1 MHCLKT
7 ATCYRSPLSCLL
19 ATYTLPLCL
28 LLTAC
33 AKTRPAAAISG
44 PVTSARISADTAT
57 RYRPGLVST
66 PEHDEGGLLLTGFGD
81 SRTAPRETY
90 FWRRLPG
97 EKQKIYVLD
106 GPDDASPRLASFS
119 TDRDEN
125 PYLTR
130 DGLTGYFGSERPIPG
145 RPNLGNFDMN
155 LWVTRRTS
163 VTRPW
168 SDPEPLPPS
177 FNQVQ
182 REGEEWPLGNVS
194 AVASL
199 DDETFYVSTQNR
211 GDTATRL
218 YAYRRDATD
227 NLVDPRPVDGLFADP
242 RFAVGGPALTPD
254 GRYLFFSSYGA
265 PGGEGGEDLYV
276 SRRTSAGGWSRAV
289 ALARVNSV
297 HEEAGPYV
305 SPDGETLYFGKCYL
319 LDREAY
325 AYTPWDVFAVPVGS
339 LGLEA
344 LFE

>member
-1 MHCLKT
+1 MKSSLPT
-7 ATCYRSPLSCLL
+7 SRSKVLL
-19 ATYTLPLCL
+19 FCCTLPLCL

-33 AKTRPAAAISG
+33 AKTRPAAAIAG
-44 PVTSARISADTAT
+44 PVPSARTSTDTAT
-57 RYRPGLVST
+57 RYRPGLIST
-66 PEHDEGGLLLTGFGD
+66 PKHDEGGLLLTGFGD
-81 SRTAPRETY
+81 SRTNPQETY

-97 EKQKIYVLD
+97 EKQKIYVLT
-106 GPDDASPRLASFS
+106 GPDDTSPRLASFS

-125 PYLTR
+125 PYLTQ
-130 DGLTGYFGSERPIPG
+130 DGLTCYFGSERPIPG

-155 LWVTRRTS
+155 LWVTRRASLTS
-163 VTRPW
+163 PW
-168 SDPEPLPPS
+168 SDPEALPPS

-199 DDETFYVSTQNR
+199 DDETFYVATQNR

-227 NLVDPRPVDGLFADP
+227 NLVDPRPIDGLFADP

-276 SRRTSAGGWSRAV
+276 SRRTSDGGWSRAV

-319 LDREAY
+319 LDRETY
-325 AYTPWDVFAVPVGS
+325 EYTPWDVFEVPVGS